1 MPALGPLASST
12 SAAGDPFA
20 QAVILTALA
29 VAGAALGRRTRS
41 EIVSFGYRVPGD
53 EPRADSWP
61 GWLSWWPVI
70 ALALLWPAVGAAIG
84 MRFGWEAVPAYLL
97 LAWLSVVLVWID
109 ADVHRLP
116 NGLTYPAYP
125 AMALLLLAT
134 SLLLG
139 DRRWVAALAG
149 MVALSL
155 LFAVMWLLSR
165 GQVGLGDVKWSGVIG
180 LALGW
185 LGVDAL
191 LIGTAATFLI
201 GGVWA
206 LFLLVFRGA
215 GRSTPLAYGPSMCL
229 GAFVAILSD
238 ARLVDLIG

>member
-1 MPALGPLASST
+1 MA
-12 SAAGDPFA
+12 
-20 QAVILTALA
+20 ALA
-29 VAGAALGRRTRS
+29 VAGAVLGWRTRS
-41 EIVSFGYRVPGD
+41 EVVSFGYRIPDD
-53 EPRADSWP
+53 EPRGDAWP
-61 GWLSWWPVI
+61 AWASWWPVP
-70 ALALLWPAVGAAIG
+70 AVALLWAAVGATIG
-84 MRFGWEAVPAYLL
+84 PRFGWEAVPAYLL

-125 AMALLLLAT
+125 FMGALLLTA
-134 SLLLG
+134 SLILG
-139 DRRWVAALAG
+139 DRRWVAALVG
-149 MVALSL
+149 MVCLGL
-155 LFAVMWLLSR
+155 LFGLMWLLTR

-185 LGVDAL
+185 LGIDAL

-201 GGVWA
+201 GGVFA
-206 LFLLVFRGA
+206 IFLLVFRGA
-215 GRSTPLAYGPSMCL
+215 GRSTPLAYGPAMCL